1 MNNKLKLDT
10 TMLQSNS
17 AMHLIAFMLTQRDL
31 LVELLAIIELH
42 EKNVVIHRKYLDTL
56 LADSSNDIHG
66 FGTLIIDSLDD
77 PPLKRRIKEV
87 AEDFEYIL
95 KKHTTAIHRRSGTKI
110 YKKDKCIECDS
121 ELDTW
126 STVQT
131 NKKY

>member
-66 FGTLIIDSLDD
+66 FHTLIVDSLDD

-110 YKKDKCIECDS
+110 YKKDKCIECES